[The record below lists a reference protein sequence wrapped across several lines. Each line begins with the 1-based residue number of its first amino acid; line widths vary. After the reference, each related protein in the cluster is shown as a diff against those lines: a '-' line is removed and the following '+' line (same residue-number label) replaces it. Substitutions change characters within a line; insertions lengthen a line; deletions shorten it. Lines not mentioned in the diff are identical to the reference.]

1 VRRGNGPRQPGGG
14 RQIAGPRSRDH
25 GKPTGKPT
33 GKPSGKPF
41 RQPGGGVGRPAG
53 KRRSPLGAEA
63 ERASGKIVSGPRKA
77 GRGDF
82 SDAVNPRPLAP
93 LKGVSGKPA
102 PRPAAERVAEAMP
115 ATAVQTVTVSADEA
129 GMRVDRF
136 LEAKFPGLS
145 FSHIHRVIRKGELR
159 VNGKRVDGKDRLEAG
174 QAVRIPPMKLAAPKP
189 EPTEGDAKTAAFLK
203 SITLYEDADVLVLN
217 KPMGLAVQGGSGTTR
232 HVDGML
238 EVMRDAS
245 GQRPRL
251 VHRLDKDT
259 AGCLLVAKTRFAA
272 SSLAKVFR
280 SREARKVYW
289 ALVAGV
295 PKPHQG
301 RISTFLAKE
310 EREDESVMRI
320 ARHGEEGASHAV
332 TYYAVV
338 ETSAQQLA
346 WVSLKPVT
354 GRTHQLRAHLAHI
367 EHPIVGDPKYFN
379 KENWQL
385 PGGIQNR
392 LHLLARRIAV
402 PHPRGGVIDVT
413 APLPPHMVQ
422 SFNLLGL
429 DLTRYDPIVDAPEE

>member
-1 VRRGNGPRQPGGG
+1 VRRGSSGPRQPGGG
-14 RQIAGPRSRDH
+14 RQIAGPR
-25 GKPTGKPT
+25 GKDRSKPA
-33 GKPSGKPF
+33 GKPSGQ
-41 RQPGGGVGRPAG
+41 RPGGAGG
-53 KRRSPLGAEA
+53 KRRRPLGAEA
-63 ERASGKIVSGPRKA
+63 ERRPTKGKSGPRKA
-77 GRGDF
+77 ARNDF
-82 SDAVNPRPLAP
+82 SDGVSPRPVSPRPVSP
-93 LKGVSGKPA
+93 LKGLPGKPT
-102 PRPAAERVAEAMP
+102 PRREPAETPEAMP

-174 QAVRIPPMKLAAPKP
+174 QAVRIPPLKPTAPKP
-189 EPTEGDAKTAAFLK
+189 GPTEGDAKTLAFLK
-203 SITLYEDADVLVLN
+203 SIMLYEDADVLVLN

-232 HVDGML
+232 HLDGML
-238 EVMRDAS
+238 DAMRDAS

-259 AGCLLVAKTRFAA
+259 SGCLLVAKTRFAA

-280 SREARKVYW
+280 SREARKIYW
-289 ALVAGV
+289 ALVVGV

-301 RISTFLAKE
+301 RISTFLVKE

-379 KENWQL
+379 KENWQV

-429 DLTRYDPIVDAPEE
+429 DLKRYDPIVDAPEE